1 MGPQSSHRVWTRL
14 WEWVS
19 FVCVNLCVK
28 IRPKSAKIGKI
39 NQNVQI
45 HKPHY
50 FNNLLKLRRL

>member
-28 IRPKSAKIGKI
+28 IRPKSAKIEKI
-39 NQNVQI
+39 NQNV
-45 HKPHY
+45 
-50 FNNLLKLRRL
+50 